1 MQTTNQVLTGA
12 KKMKANPAQNLI
24 GKSITSPSAKTV
36 NYRQGKGN
44 VVTCNQIECIAANAA
59 GRRLT
64 LVFKDDQGKEIMTR
78 KVYKEHFE
86 RMADKFEDVYD
97 IYKTTQK

>member
-1 MQTTNQVLTGA
+1 MQTTNQVQTGA
-12 KKMKANPAQNLI
+12 KKMKVNPAHNLI
-24 GKSITSPSAKTV
+24 GKLITSPTAKTV

-44 VVTCNQIECIAANAA
+44 VVTCNQIECTAANAA

-86 RMADKFEDVYD
+86 RMADKFDVDLY
-97 IYKTTQK
+97 

>member
-1 MQTTNQVLTGA
+1 MQTANQVQTGA
-12 KKMKANPAQNLI
+12 KKMKVNPAQNLI
-24 GKSITSPSAKTV
+24 GKLITSTAATTV
-36 NYRQGKGN
+36 NYRKGKGN
-44 VVTCNQIECIAANAA
+44 VVTCSQIECVAANAA

-86 RMADKFEDVYD
+86 RMTDKFNGVYD
-97 IYKTTQK
+97 IYKTC